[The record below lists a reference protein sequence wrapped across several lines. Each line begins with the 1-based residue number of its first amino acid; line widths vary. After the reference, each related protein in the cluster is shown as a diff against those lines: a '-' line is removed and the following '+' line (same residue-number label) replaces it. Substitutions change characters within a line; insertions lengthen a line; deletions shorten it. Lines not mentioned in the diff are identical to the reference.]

1 MTDIFIF
8 GASGFA
14 RETADVAIANGYAP
28 VFVVREKA
36 GCDDLSDFG
45 RVIAEDE
52 LNNHWGAD
60 CAIGIADVSIRRR
73 IVESFG
79 SAFRFPALIHPL
91 ASFGHRQREVAEASE
106 GTIICAGARFESR
119 ITMGRFGVFNL
130 NSTTCHDSIVE
141 DFCHVAPGANL
152 SGYVHLQG
160 GVWIGTGAAINQ
172 GSPQAHRKIG
182 RNTMIG
188 SGAVVVHDCDADSVY
203 VGVPA
208 RKRA

>member
-14 RETADVAIANGYAP
+14 RETADVAISNGYTP
-28 VFVVREKA
+28 VFVVRDE
-36 GCDDLSDFG
+36 GVSDDLSDFG
-45 RVIAEDE
+45 GVIAESE
-52 LNNHWGAD
+52 LSRHSGAD

-73 IVESFG
+73 IVDTFG
-79 SAFRFPALIHPL
+79 PAFRFPALIHPL

-119 ITMGRFGVFNL
+119 ITLGRFGVFNL
-130 NSTTCHDSIVE
+130 NSTICHDSIVD
-141 DFCHVAPGANL
+141 DFCHIAPGANL
-152 SGYVHLQG
+152 SGYVHLHE
-160 GVWIGTGAAINQ
+160 GVWVGTGAAINQ
-172 GSPQAHRKIG
+172 GSPEAHRQIG

-188 SGAVVVHDCDADSVY
+188 SGAVVVQDCDADSVY